1 MLRIIPSL
9 DRPSHIL
16 HCNILANNISNCNI
30 LTNNMRNILYCNIL
44 TQSVSNKVAQVG
56 MIIIILELIK
66 IYCFQN
72 NGWETKRGGSG
83 SLLFF
88 PPLRISHLLLLFT
101 FTILI
106 LILLCNLALSQLCFV
121 VTFFYFCIEQSKLRS
136 DIINLD
142 SWYIFQC
149 IMPIAWEIF
158 MHPWGGSLQM
168 WITEIGRSFWVPS

>member
-30 LTNNMRNILYCNIL
+30 LTNNMRNILHCNILTNNIRNISHCNIL

-136 DIINLD
+136 NITLHLTVYYAKSMGN
-142 SWYIFQC
+142 IFA
-149 IMPIAWEIF
+149 P
-158 MHPWGGSLQM
+158 
-168 WITEIGRSFWVPS
+168 RR